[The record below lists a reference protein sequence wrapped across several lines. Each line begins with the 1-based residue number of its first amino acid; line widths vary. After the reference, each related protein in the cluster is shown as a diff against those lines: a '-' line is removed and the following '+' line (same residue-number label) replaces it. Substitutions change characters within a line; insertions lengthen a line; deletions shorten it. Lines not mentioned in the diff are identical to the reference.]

1 MEETMRSEFQLGD
14 GQVNFRTQCILPAE
28 PWVSGVLILPTGR
41 RNVILYWSQNENNQ
55 KEAEEMD
62 KVAVQ
67 MKQNASSNSWTTDL
81 ILISLIR

>member
-1 MEETMRSEFQLGD
+1 MEETVRSEFQLRD

-28 PWVSGVLILPTGR
+28 PQVSGVLILPTGR

-55 KEAEEMD
+55 KEAEGMD